1 MRRCVGRSCWSRSRG
16 CTAESTALACRARL
30 AWVGVGG
37 MSGPAV
43 GSADRWLA
51 ALFLVN
57 SLGLQAPTGLGRRGW
72 HVGTRCKYVPV
83 SSCVA
88 IHGNT
93 WSRHPT
99 HTAPSTVGWCA
110 WERSTAGRIGR
121 LTFLLDQSSS
131 FHAGVEPT
139 VGRLLL
145 TRFYAVDSSH
155 RRRRPFRARAV
166 RPCRDRRA
174 PWMAPVE
181 PPWVRAHCLRGTA
194 SHAFERTAAS
204 GWAGPRS
211 GVYGASRL
219 GMAALAQHGAANSR
233 MQPGQQ
239 CLEPARGG

>member
-1 MRRCVGRSCWSRSRG
+1 MRRCVVRSCWWRSKG
-16 CTAESTALACRARL
+16 CTAESTALVCRACL

-37 MSGPAV
+37 MSGPAASPAPRPGPAAGGCAFSRMR
-43 GSADRWLA
+43 GSASRAMRLH
-51 ALFLVN
+51 
-57 SLGLQAPTGLGRRGW
+57 P
-72 HVGTRCKYVPV
+72 CKPI
-83 SSCVA
+83 A

-110 WERSTAGRIGR
+110 SERSTAGRIGR

-166 RPCRDRRA
+166 GPCRDRRA

-181 PPWVRAHCLRGTA
+181 PPGMGLRRVPAGSDRPRPRRTTNSQRLSDTPHPPAPCRGTPGTTTPY
-194 SHAFERTAAS
+194 SPGSPAAGS
-204 GWAGPRS
+204 
-211 GVYGASRL
+211 
-219 GMAALAQHGAANSR
+219 
-233 MQPGQQ
+233 
-239 CLEPARGG
+239 PARPD